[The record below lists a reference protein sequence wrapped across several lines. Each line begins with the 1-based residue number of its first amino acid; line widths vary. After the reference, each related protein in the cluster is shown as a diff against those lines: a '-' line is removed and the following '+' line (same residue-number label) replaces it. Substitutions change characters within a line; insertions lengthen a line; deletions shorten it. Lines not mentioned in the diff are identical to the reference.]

1 LAALPRNL
9 KAENKKAASEL
20 TKKITKYNM
29 VILVECL
36 YNINIP
42 QI

>member
-1 LAALPRNL
+1 M
-9 KAENKKAASEL
+9 KTENKKAAAEL

-36 YNINIP
+36 YNINIEP
-42 QI
+42 IQEIVTE